1 MCVRRLGED
10 RAGEIRL
17 TRLIRNP
24 NVTPQEMVA
33 TAAGRLGA
41 RCTDRHVLAIQDT
54 TVIKSEGGGGLYLHV
69 CLALDADDGAILG
82 LADATFLKRDKG
94 RKDARRTL
102 PIAEKESVITHP
114 HFEA

>member
-1 MCVRRLGED
+1 MHAQLVRASGQGMCVRRLGED

-94 RKDARRTL
+94 RKDARRT
-102 PIAEKESVITHP
+102 
-114 HFEA
+114 